1 MCIWRI
7 EKKVIWCNLHGR
19 DHLGF
24 FIEMRSYNNLEI
36 LFTVRELH
44 VRPLH
49 IYTVSLSFSIFIL
62 LLTNLYSRRKE
73 NIFNQVMHVNLR
85 VEISSSFFHGGC

>member
-1 MCIWRI
+1 
-7 EKKVIWCNLHGR
+7 
-19 DHLGF
+19 
-24 FIEMRSYNNLEI
+24 MRSYNNLEI

-49 IYTVSLSFSIFIL
+49 IYSVSLSFSVYIL